1 VKEDALQRQ
10 LRELHGELGRARVS
24 EDATRELLRELA
36 GDIDR
41 VLAGG
46 ERRGLV
52 DQLRSAALHFET
64 DHPDLAQLTTRVIDA
79 LVKLGF

>member
-1 VKEDALQRQ
+1 VGEDALQRQ
-10 LRELHGELGRARVS
+10 LRELHGELGRVRVS

-41 VLAGG
+41 ALASG
-46 ERRGLV
+46 ERSGLV
-52 DQLRSAALHFET
+52 ERLRRAALHFEAE
-64 DHPDLAQLTTRVIDA
+64 HPDLAALTTRVIDA

>member
-1 VKEDALQRQ
+1 MSEDALQRQ
-10 LRELHGELGRARVS
+10 LRELHGRLGRASVS
-24 EDATRELLRELA
+24 EDMTRELLRELA
-36 GDIDR
+36 TDIDR

-52 DQLRSAALHFET
+52 DQLRAAALHFES